1 MLKVL
6 KIVVEESYASAIR
19 GREQEWLKHRLWGQT
34 QLYLNPGS
42 TEMTIIF
49 KSCCNDSR
57 YLEVLFLSS
66 VHQNLGSYLIC
77 YEEAQ
82 ISQIFVI

>member
-42 TEMTIIF
+42 TETLDPMF
-49 KSCCNDSR
+49 SR
-57 YLEVLFLSS
+57 L
-66 VHQNLGSYLIC
+66 
-77 YEEAQ
+77 
-82 ISQIFVI
+82 